1 MPRQKFGPELRPP
14 SVEAWQLAEPLPN
27 TEVATLQGHD
37 GAVLAVRFNKS
48 GTYCL
53 TCGKVRHW
61 HLCCFASLAQASA
74 WHFELVYPVVLASG
88 FTIQAAVPYKHGL
101 LQILLQDRTLK
112 LWNPHR
118 GVLVKTYQGHGHDVR
133 DVAVSADNSK

>member
-14 SVEAWQLAEPLPN
+14 SVEARQLAEPLPN

-53 TCGKVRHW
+53 TCGKVRER
-61 HLCCFASLAQASA
+61 CVSLAQSLSLGA
-74 WHFELVYPVVLASG
+74 LRLCLVVLP
-88 FTIQAAVPYKHGL
+88 F
-101 LQILLQDRTLK
+101 R
-112 LWNPHR
+112 
-118 GVLVKTYQGHGHDVR
+118 
-133 DVAVSADNSK
+133 